1 MAGSR
6 VRVLLAG
13 ILALSVALGT
23 LPFQAGPARAEGPI
37 IPPDLNPF
45 PEARFDWSM
54 PTRTGLDRDH
64 DGVVDAMTTRAQI
77 SPSSWTVNFHACDS
91 TPESIDSYRW
101 SIEGP
106 GIAPVAVVTESCN
119 GFSHAFPTE
128 GVYRVTLTVWKGIQ
142 TASVTHDVVVQDFLI
157 VAIGDSYGSGQGNPD
172 REIRSASLAAANS
185 AFEHLNA
192 ALRSLSQ
199 LQDAYDDTAA
209 KVAAATDRLR
219 ALQGA
224 LENEIAVCAAG
235 DLGRCAAATENALQ
249 ALGRLQSA
257 VDLLAIA
264 DLGQT
269 VYQNTMTAMGT
280 IAQAITTLSA
290 DLLDD
295 AAAVLTDVFT
305 RVQDAAWA
313 VLRGQRDLVTAA
325 QEAFDDALADL
336 TPTWQD
342 KRCNRSSIS
351 GQAQA
356 AKALEDADPHTSVTL
371 VHLSCSGATVSEGLI
386 GPYAG
391 VEPPAGAADLPPQ
404 VARAAA
410 LIGGREVDAVLV
422 SIGGNDV
429 GFGPM
434 ITACMFIAD
443 CTKSTSSLDP
453 GISGDLGLMCATQV
467 AASLGGDCMRGFQ
480 SLVAAYQET
489 VRTAARIYAQG
500 KIRLPTRYA
509 ALAEELAD
517 AFPAVAGDPA
527 RVLISEYPNAVEDE
541 DGRACDADTHGL
553 ARMLPGVTAAESAW
567 FRNTVTLGLNGM
579 IQEAA
584 TAHGWTKVGGIY
596 DAFSKHGYCARDS
609 WIRRLQDSF
618 AMQGTKEGTAHPTP
632 EGHEVYRDQYLAAL
646 KAQLYRRTDGH
657 LDLSLPR
664 LPVAGDAPAPDTA
677 PHVVTGVPARKPNA
691 NGWYRSPVTIDWV
704 ATDPESGSG
713 TPSDPPDTLAATEGA
728 DVRYTSEP
736 SCDPVGRCARGT
748 VRISLDMT
756 PPTLACPVPAP
767 AFRLGET
774 GASLAADVSDALS
787 GPDDETVSAP
797 VDTARVGTG
806 SVRLVGRDR
815 AGNTAEVSC
824 GYRIEYAFSGLYP
837 WVWGRG
843 PLNVMR
849 AGLAIPFA
857 WRLADA
863 SGRPYTGLRA
873 ASLTVREQDLDCATG
888 APLGP
893 ARAAPK
899 AQAVFASLGLG
910 FYAYA
915 WRSPASYAGSCKA
928 ILIGLGDGADHAAL
942 FRFTR

>member
-6 VRVLLAG
+6 IRVLLAG

-23 LPFQAGPARAEGPI
+23 LPFQAGPARAEDSSVSGLA
-37 IPPDLNPF
+37 PD
-45 PEARFDWSM
+45 FDWSM
-54 PTRTGLDRDH
+54 PDRTGLDRDG

-77 SPSSWTVNFHACDS
+77 SPPSWTVDFDACAS
-91 TPESIDSYRW
+91 RPKGIASYHW
-101 SIEGP
+101 SIEGQEV
-106 GIAPVAVVTESCN
+106 APDAAETTSCR
-119 GFSHAFPTE
+119 GFSHAFPAE
-128 GVYRVTLTVWKGIQ
+128 GVYPVTLTVRDGGGHEKSL
-142 TASVTHDVVVQDFLI
+142 TRDVVVQDFLI

-172 REIRSASLAAANS
+172 RPISSALLDAANS
-185 AFEHLNA
+185 AFNHLNA
-192 ALRSLSQ
+192 ALSRLSQ
-199 LQDAYDDTAA
+199 LQHAYDDTAA
-209 KVAAATDRLR
+209 KVAAAEDRLR
-219 ALQGA
+219 ALQDA
-224 LENEIAVCAAG
+224 LWDAIAVCDPFSTAFSVDACAQAPG
-235 DLGRCAAATENALQ
+235 DLAAALA
-249 ALGRLQSA
+249 RLQR
-257 VDLLAIA
+257 AIE
-264 DLGQT
+264 DLGDAVARDT
-269 VYQNTMTAMGT
+269 EVAMGT
-280 IAQAITTLSA
+280 IAMAIGTLSA

-313 VLRGQRDLVTAA
+313 ALRGQRDLVTAA

-371 VHLSCSGATVSEGLI
+371 VHLSCSGATISEGLI

-391 VEPPAGAADLPPQ
+391 VEPPAGASDLPPQ
-404 VARAAA
+404 VVRAAA

-434 ITACMFIAD
+434 ITACMLVAD
-443 CTKSTSSLDP
+443 CTKLTSSLDP
-453 GISGDLGLMCATQV
+453 GISGELGLMCATQV
-467 AASLGGDCMRGFQ
+467 AASLGGDCARGFE
-480 SLVAAYQET
+480 SLVRAYRDT
-489 VRTAARIYAQG
+489 VRTAKAIFEE
-500 KIRLPTRYA
+500 KSPSLPDRYNA
-509 ALAEELAD
+509 LAGALAEVL
-517 AFPAVAGDPA
+517 PAVAGDPA

-632 EGHEVYRDQYLAAL
+632 PGHRIYRDQYLDAL
-646 KAQLYRRTDGH
+646 MAQLYGSDSGDG
-657 LDLSLPR
+657 LGLPR
-664 LPVAGDAPAPDTA
+664 LPVAGYAPALDTA
-677 PHVVTGVPARKPNA
+677 PPVVTGVPARKPNA

-704 ATDPESGSG
+704 ATDPEPSSG

-736 SCDPVGRCARGT
+736 SCDPAGRCARGT

-756 PPTLACPVPAP
+756 PPTLACPAPAP
-767 AFRLGET
+767 AFRLGEA
-774 GASLAADVSDALS
+774 GASLAAEVSDPLS

-824 GYRIEYAFSGLYP
+824 GYRVEYAFSGLYP

-893 ARAAPK
+893 ARAAPRT
-899 AQAVFASLGLG
+899 QAVFASLGLG